1 MSKVKLGGSAL
12 LSPAPPAMVTC
23 RGADGKDNIITVA
36 WTGIVCSHPPK
47 TYISVRPERFSYK
60 MIKETGVFA
69 INLTPASLVR
79 AADLCG
85 MKTGGKV
92 DKFAACGLEK
102 FEPDDFNV
110 SLISESP
117 LSLCCRVCDVIP
129 LGSHDM
135 FIADI
140 VSVYADETLFDKN
153 GKLCLYR
160 TPLAAYSH
168 GEYFAL
174 GEKIGDFGF
183 SVRKKRRHK

>member
-23 RGADGKDNIITVA
+23 RSAESKDNIITVA

-47 TYISVRPERFSYK
+47 TYISVRPERFSYGI
-60 MIKETGVFA
+60 IKETGVFA

-85 MKTGGKV
+85 MKTGRKV
-92 DKFAACGLEK
+92 DKFSACGLEK
-102 FEPDDFNV
+102 FEPDDFPV
-110 SLISESP
+110 PLIAESP
-117 LSLCCRVCDVIP
+117 LALCCRVSEVVP

-135 FIADI
+135 FIAD
-140 VSVYADETLFDKN
+140 VESVYADESLFDKN

-183 SVRKKRRHK
+183 SVRKKSRHK

>member
-1 MSKVKLGGSAL
+1 MSKVKLGGRAL

>member
-36 WTGIVCSHPPK
+36 WTGVVCSHPPK
-47 TYISVRPERFSYK
+47 TYISVRPERFSYGI
-60 MIKETGVFA
+60 IKETGVFA
-69 INLTPASLVR
+69 INLTPVSLVR

-102 FEPDDFNV
+102 FEPEDFNV

-135 FIADI
+135 FIADV
-140 VSVYADETLFDKN
+140 VSVYADESLFDKN